1 MNTLL
6 INPGTIRIRGLEREN
21 SFPLGLGYIAAVL
34 DASHKVKVID
44 VRAEKLGDDSLRE
57 AISKIAPRIVGITSM
72 TIAFSRAIEIAQ
84 MVKQINNDT
93 VVVVGG
99 AHSNVWPDYPLKY
112 DCFDISVYGEGE
124 RTAIELWDKIERG
137 ESYEDIKGIAFRK
150 DGEVIVNQR
159 REFIVNLDELPFPA
173 RHLFP
178 MSKYQDESNLYVS
191 PVCSIGTSRG
201 CPFSCAFCSSNVSFG
216 RRYRFR
222 SPKNV
227 VDEIELLINEYNA
240 RGIYFREDLFTV
252 NAKKVIATCDEIKKR
267 GLNFK
272 WECESRVDTVN
283 EEMLRAMKSAGCE
296 YIWFGVESASQE
308 MLDYLNKQITIS
320 QVKEAYNLCKKIGI
334 RAGASFLI
342 GVPGE
347 TIGDIY
353 STINFAG
360 ELNAESAQ
368 FNIFTGHPTSPLY
381 EYVRENNL
389 YGEDVGH
396 GLLMVKTSEFEREQL
411 EKIQKYAQGKV
422 NWGVKKLF
430 RRALLEIGGK
440 SITWQKVR
448 KGLKYLGSA
457 KKPM

>member
-1 MNTLL
+1 MKTLL
-6 INPGTIRIRGLEREN
+6 INPDTPRIRGLGGVN
-21 SFPLGLGYIAAVL
+21 CFPLGLGYIAAVL
-34 DASHKVKVID
+34 DASHEVKVID
-44 VRAEKLGDDSLRE
+44 VRAEKLDNDSLGE
-57 AISKIAPRIVGITSM
+57 AISKISPRIVGITSM
-72 TIAFSRAIEIAQ
+72 TIAFSRAIEIAK

-112 DCFDISVYGEGE
+112 DCFDISIYGEGE
-124 RTAIELWDKIERG
+124 RTAVELWDGIERG
-137 ESYEDIKGIAFRK
+137 ESYEDIKGIAHKK
-150 DGEVIVNQR
+150 DGEVIINQR
-159 REFIVNLDELPFPA
+159 RELIENLDELPFPA

-178 MSKYQDESNLYVS
+178 MSKYEDESNLYVS
-191 PVCSIGTSRG
+191 PVYSVGTSRG
-201 CPFSCAFCSSNVSFG
+201 CPFSCAFCSSNICFG
-216 RRYRFR
+216 RSYRFR

-252 NAKKVIATCDEIKKR
+252 NEKRVIATCDEIKKR

-272 WECESRVDTVN
+272 WECESRVDIVN
-283 EEMLRAMKSAGCE
+283 EEMLKAMKSAGCE

-308 MLDYLNKQITIS
+308 MLDYLNKQITLS
-320 QVKEAYNLCKKIGI
+320 QVREAYSLCKQIGI
-334 RAGASFLI
+334 KAGASFLI

-353 STINFAG
+353 NTINFAG

-389 YGEDVGH
+389 YGEDIGH
-396 GLLMVKTSEFEREQL
+396 GLLMIKTSEFDREQL
-411 EKIQKYAQGKV
+411 EKIQKYAQKRI
-422 NWGVKKLF
+422 NWGVKELL
-430 RRALLEIGGK
+430 RRALLEIRGR
-440 SITWQKVR
+440 SITWQKIGS
-448 KGLKYLGSA
+448 GLRYLFSA
-457 KKPM
+457 R